1 MSREGVRVLHLFG
14 RDYSIKTPEAG
25 ANLLNEAI
33 GLLQTEIASNEQ
45 RYPKA
50 AGQELLLLSALN
62 LLARQLAQASASD
75 VEPRL
80 QALNQ
85 LIQAQLQDRA

>member
-14 RDYSIKTPEAG
+14 RDYSIKTPQADAE
-25 ANLLNEAI
+25 LLHEAI
-33 GLLQTEIASNEQ
+33 GLLQTEITSNEQ

-62 LLARQLAQASASD
+62 LIARQLAQAPTAD

-85 LIQAQLQDRA
+85 MIQTQLQGRA

>member
-1 MSREGVRVLHLFG
+1 
-14 RDYSIKTPEAG
+14 
-25 ANLLNEAI
+25 
-33 GLLQTEIASNEQ
+33 LQTEIASNEQ